1 MKDLQR
7 VLITAGAAGIGRA
20 HAQAFLS
27 EGAQVAVLD
36 VDADA
41 LNSFRNQHPEV
52 LAVEADVTDEAAL
65 FQAIAGIV
73 EQFQG
78 LDIVCANAGT
88 GGPAG
93 PLETLDATAWRQ
105 CIDVNLTGA
114 FLTAKHT
121 IPYLRQSDNP
131 LLLFTSSTAG
141 LFGYPGRGPYNAAKW
156 ALTGLTKT
164 LAMEL
169 GTDGI
174 RVNAIAP
181 GAVEGPRMERVL
193 NAEAEAHGRT
203 IEEMRAQYVKGV
215 SMKTWVAAED
225 IAAMAVFLAS
235 KAARRISGQV
245 IAVDGHTETL
255 AP

>member
-1 MKDLQR
+1 MTMR
-7 VLITAGAAGIGRA
+7 VFITAGASGIGLA
-20 HAQAFLS
+20 HARAFAGQ
-27 EGAQVAVLD
+27 GARVAVTD
-36 VDADA
+36 IDGAA
-41 LNSFRNQHPEV
+41 LEGLRASDPEI
-52 LAVEADVTDEAAL
+52 ATYHADVTDEAAITG
-65 FQAIAGIV
+65 AVKAAAGA
-73 EQFQG
+73 FGG
-78 LDIVCANAGT
+78 LDVVCANAGT

-93 PLETLDATAWRQ
+93 PLETLDADEWRA

-114 FLTAKHT
+114 FLTAKCA
-121 IPYLRQSDNP
+121 IPHLRGGENP

-169 GTDGI
+169 GGDGI

-181 GAVEGPRMERVL
+181 GAVEGDRMERVL
-193 NAEAEAHGRT
+193 ANEAAAHGRPV
-203 IEEMRAQYVKGV
+203 EEMRAQYVKGV
-215 SMKTWVAAED
+215 SMRSWVTAED
-225 IAAMAVFLAS
+225 IAATALFLAS
-235 KAARRISGQV
+235 PAARRISGQV

>member
-1 MKDLQR
+1 MR
-7 VLITAGAAGIGRA
+7 VFITAGASGIGA
-20 HAQAFLS
+20 AFA
-27 EGAQVAVLD
+27 GAFAEAGARVAVVDRDAGALD
-36 VDADA
+36 T
-41 LNSFRNQHPEV
+41 FRGVYPDITTC
-52 LAVEADVTDEAAL
+52 EADVTDEAAIAE
-65 FQAIAGIV
+65 AIDGAAEALG
-73 EQFQG
+73 G
-78 LDIVCANAGT
+78 LDVVCANAGT

-93 PLETLDATAWRQ
+93 ALETLDAAEWRA

-114 FLTAKHT
+114 FLTAKHA
-121 IPYLRQSDNP
+121 IPHLRRGENT

-169 GTDGI
+169 GADGI

-181 GAVEGPRMERVL
+181 GAVEGARMERVL
-193 NAEAEAHGRT
+193 AAEAAAHGCSV
-203 IEEMRAQYVKGV
+203 EAMRAQYVKGV
-215 SMKTWVAAED
+215 SMRSWVTAED
-225 IAAMAVFLAS
+225 IAATALFLAS
-235 KAARRISGQV
+235 PAARRISGQV

>member
-1 MKDLQR
+1 MKR
-7 VLITAGAAGIGRA
+7 VFITAGASGIGLS
-20 HAQAFLS
+20 HARGFLGQ
-27 EGAQVAVLD
+27 GARVAVTD
-36 VDADA
+36 RDGEA
-41 LNSFRNQHPEV
+41 LAA
-52 LAVEADVTDEAAL
+52 LAVSDPDILALEADVTDEAAL
-65 FQAIAGIV
+65 RGAVARAV
-73 EQFQG
+73 EAFGG
-78 LDIVCANAGT
+78 LDVVCANAGT

-93 PLETLDATAWRQ
+93 ALETLDAAEWRA

-121 IPYLRQSDNP
+121 IPHLRRGDSP

-169 GTDGI
+169 GQDGI

-181 GAVEGPRMERVL
+181 GAVEGARMERVL
-193 NAEAEAHGRT
+193 TAEAAAHGRSV
-203 IEEMRAQYVKGV
+203 EDMRAQYVKGV
-215 SMKTWVAAED
+215 SMRAWVTAED
-225 IAAMAVFLAS
+225 ITQTALFLAS
-235 KAARRISGQV
+235 PAARRISGQV
-245 IAVDGHTETL
+245 IPVDGHTETL